1 MTEKDYISVSDVMVG
16 ELHAIDRMASVQEAI
31 QRMRDLSVTSLVV
44 ERRDHADEFGLI
56 TTDEIAREVIANGR
70 ATERVSV
77 YEVMLKPVLTLPA
90 DMNVKYAVRLL
101 LRVGLNRALVVDD
114 HRQPIGMATL
124 RDIVYRHAHG

>member
-1 MTEKDYISVSDVMVG
+1 MSDQDYISVSDVMVG
-16 ELHAIDRMASVQEAI
+16 ELHTIDRMASVQEAI

-56 TTDEIAREVIANGR
+56 TTDEVAREVIATGR

-77 YEVMLKPVLTLPA
+77 YEIMLKPVLTLPA

-114 HRQPIGMATL
+114 HRKPVGMATL
-124 RDIVYRHAHG
+124 RDIVYRHADD